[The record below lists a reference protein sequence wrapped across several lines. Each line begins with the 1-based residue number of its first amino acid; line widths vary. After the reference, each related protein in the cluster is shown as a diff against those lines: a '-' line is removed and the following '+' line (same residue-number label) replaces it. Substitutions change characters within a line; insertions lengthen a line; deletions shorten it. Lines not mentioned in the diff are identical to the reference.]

1 MNSFRC
7 FRVLLCF
14 SLLLP
19 ALSPA
24 GIKRVKTDRNVV
36 ALTFDDGP
44 NPPYTEK
51 LLHVLTE
58 KKVKATFFLI
68 GKQIDLHPETAR
80 QIIKAGHEL
89 GGHSSDWETLAFK
102 RRTYVEDQ
110 LAQMERAFS
119 NVGVT
124 NLTLFRPPGG
134 ILSPGQ
140 DKILKERGLVHISAD
155 VVVGDWKEPDAST
168 IRDRVVNKVR
178 SGSIIVLHDGG
189 GDRSS
194 TISAVP
200 QIIDGLRECG
210 YSCATVSELLELK

>member
-19 ALSPA
+19 ALSRA
-24 GIKRVKTDRNVV
+24 GIKRVITNRKVV

-80 QIIKAGHEL
+80 QIIRNGHEL
-89 GGHSSDWETLAFK
+89 GGHSNDWKTLAFK
-102 RRTYVEDQ
+102 KRKDVEEQLDQ
-110 LAQMERAFS
+110 MDLAFTHI
-119 NVGVT
+119 GIT
-124 NLTLFRPPGG
+124 NLTLFRPPNGL
-134 ILSPGQ
+134 LSPGQ
-140 DKILKERGLVHISAD
+140 NKILQARGLLHISAD
-155 VVVGDWKEPDAST
+155 VVVGDWKETDADA
-168 IRDRVVNKVR
+168 IRDRVVEKVR
-178 SGSIIVLHDGG
+178 PGSIIVLHDGG
-189 GDRSS
+189 GDRSA
-194 TISAVP
+194 TVAAVP
-200 QIIDGLRECG
+200 RIIDCLRECG
-210 YSCATVSELLELK
+210 YSCATVSELLEL